1 MAAPPPYSSQDYRRM
16 QRDQARWYWRS
27 FRRQS
32 IAGPLLLIGI
42 GVVALLVEMG
52 KLSAASVWV
61 WYLHWWPLL
70 LIGIGLIYLLEW
82 KFDQG
87 IPPRNHPCGGVL
99 PLLLLLLLVAYGIEG
114 VHNFHGFDNP
124 QGWNTRGNNP
134 SAFFL
139 PAFRP
144 AARHDPHPEPTP
156 SFRCVDPNS
165 EPERKPGGEPLLRQ
179 PDSRA
184 SPRDGLY
191 RQRLRGAAG
200 VQRPD
205 SAD

>member
-1 MAAPPPYSSQDYRRM
+1 MAAPPPYSSRDYRRM

-134 SAFFL
+134 SAFLLQLFGQQHDTIRTLSQPL
-139 PAFRP
+139 PSDALIQIRNP
-144 AARHDPHPEPTP
+144 NGNLAVSP
-156 SFRCVDPNS
+156 SSDNQIHV
-165 EPERKPGGEPLLRQ
+165 
-179 PDSRA
+179 RA
-184 SPRDGLY
+184 QEDGLY